1 MAEAVAPVA
10 AVKVVLQEV
19 AERGVAAKVL
29 VDLGGAEAVKV
40 VERVV
45 AAELAAVVLGV
56 VV

>member
-1 MAEAVAPVA
+1 MAPVA
-10 AVKVVLQEV
+10 AVRVVLQEV